1 MEDETG
7 IGKASSLQILL
18 LDFSF
23 HFSVSAIVTILL
35 VSGDDSSDRRPAS
48 VLSLAENCKEAHDPY
63 GGGLVDDG

>member
-1 MEDETG
+1 MEEETG

-35 VSGDDSSDRRPAS
+35 VSGDD
-48 VLSLAENCKEAHDPY
+48 ENCKEAHDPY
-63 GGGLVDDG
+63 SGGLVDDG